1 MSERIDTQGHGVKRR
16 KDREFFDA
24 QEIFPWISHYSPSSQ
39 EICFFSTLHQFR
51 LANLLL
57 FLEFDCISLSSKY
70 IQTAQI
76 ADFLALLIK

>member
-39 EICFFSTLHQFR
+39 EICFFPLFINSVLQIYSYFWSLIASPYPQSTYK
-51 LANLLL
+51 LLKL
-57 FLEFDCISLSSKY
+57 QISLSY
-70 IQTAQI
+70 
-76 ADFLALLIK
+76 